1 MLGLDDFT
9 ANVAKSGLVTPEV
22 VDYLLSQLDPLP
34 ADDAAARLARQ
45 LVGGGWL
52 TAYQARKLLA
62 GATRGFFLGGY
73 RLQRQLG
80 EGGMGKVYLAVGDE
94 RQNVAIKVL
103 PPRKA
108 LEEENALRRFR
119 REMDLSQRCSHP
131 NLARTL
137 SVGNDGDVHFMVMEF
152 IPGKSLY
159 QLVKSERDGPL
170 RVPDAARLFLKLI
183 DGLEAA
189 HKTGLIHR
197 DIKPSN
203 IMITP
208 DGDVKLL
215 DMGLARALNDETGLT
230 RVNTVL
236 GTLDYASPEQL
247 RDAAKADVRS
257 DLYSVGCTLY
267 FALAGQ
273 APFEGGDMINKIYRQ
288 RLEDPDPL
296 ETVARGVPA
305 AFAAVV
311 RKLMSKEPGERH
323 QNCGELR
330 SDLIRWTDPARVR
343 AILGTEAEAARSF
356 RPPPP
361 ELVEEDLR
369 LLDRDDSSS
378 RDGFSLRDLGGA
390 EPTNAPRHQAPMPPL
405 PAIVRTPTSKRE
417 SFLPGSRE
425 RFSDDSRWLVQFAI
439 VAVVTG
445 VIAIIF
451 IAIFLNF

>member
-1 MLGLDDFT
+1 
-9 ANVAKSGLVTPEV
+9 
-22 VDYLLSQLDPLP
+22 
-34 ADDAAARLARQ
+34 
-45 LVGGGWL
+45 
-52 TAYQARKLLA
+52 
-62 GATRGFFLGGY
+62 
-73 RLQRQLG
+73 
-80 EGGMGKVYLAVGDE
+80 
-94 RQNVAIKVL
+94 
-103 PPRKA
+103 
-108 LEEENALRRFR
+108 
-119 REMDLSQRCSHP
+119 
-131 NLARTL
+131 
-137 SVGNDGDVHFMVMEF
+137 VMEY

-170 RVPDAARLFLKLI
+170 RVPDAARLFLKLT

-189 HKTGLIHR
+189 HNTGLVHR

-215 DMGLARALNDETGLT
+215 DMGLARALDDETGLT
-230 RVNTVL
+230 RANTVL

-247 RDAAKADVRS
+247 RDAAKADMRS

-296 ETVARGVPA
+296 EKVARGVPA

-311 RKLMSKEPGERH
+311 RKLMSKEPVERH
-323 QNCGELR
+323 QNCAELR
-330 SDLIRWTDPARVR
+330 ADLMRWTDPGRVR

-361 ELVEEDLR
+361 ELVEDDLR
-369 LLDRDDSSS
+369 LLDRETPSS

-390 EPTNAPRHQAPMPPL
+390 EPSVAPRHQAPLPPL
-405 PAIVRTPTSKRE
+405 PAIIRSSPKRDASAPIPRA
-417 SFLPGSRE
+417 SFP
-425 RFSDDSRWLVQFAI
+425 DDSRWLVQFAI
-439 VAVVTG
+439 IAAVAG

-451 IAIFLNF
+451 IAIFLHF